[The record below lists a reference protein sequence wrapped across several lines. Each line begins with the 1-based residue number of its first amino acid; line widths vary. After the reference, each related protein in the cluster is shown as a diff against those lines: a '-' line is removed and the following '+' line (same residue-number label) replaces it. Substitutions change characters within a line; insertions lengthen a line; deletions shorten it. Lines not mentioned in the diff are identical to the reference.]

1 MDRLDYRERLRGQI
15 EESCGKL
22 SYTYQTQQEAATLK
36 RKTVNRISIS
46 QIILTAVSTCGVI
59 SVIIGQTGT
68 GVGAVVASITSA
80 LSLGLNLYTR
90 GSKLPEEAEEHVR
103 CANRLWVVLQDY
115 ESLLTDF
122 DDLEVEEIRR
132 CRDLLIEKQA
142 EIYDEAPR
150 TSDKAY
156 EKARDRLKNGHQS
169 FEPGEIDK
177 LLPSRLR
184 SHACEE

>member
-1 MDRLDYRERLRGQI
+1 MDKAEYRERLRGQI
-15 EESCGKL
+15 KESYGRL

-36 RKTVNRISIS
+36 RTMANRISIS

-59 SVIIGQTGT
+59 SAILGQTGI

-80 LSLGLNLYTR
+80 LSLGLNLYSR

-122 DDLEVEEIRR
+122 DDLEVREIRR
-132 CRDLLIEKQA
+132 CRDSLIEKQA
-142 EIYDEAPR
+142 EIYAEAPR
-150 TSDKAY
+150 TSDKTY

-169 FEPGEIDK
+169 FEPGEIGK

-184 SHACEE
+184 SRAREE

>member
-1 MDRLDYRERLRGQI
+1 MDRLDFRERLRGQI
-15 EESCGKL
+15 EESYGKL

-36 RKTVNRISIS
+36 RTMANRISIS

-59 SVIIGQTGT
+59 SVLFGQVGI
-68 GVGAVVASITSA
+68 GAVIASITSA

-90 GSKLPEEAEEHVR
+90 GSSLPEEAEKHVR
-103 CANRLWVVLQDY
+103 CADRLWVVLQDY

-122 DDLEVEEIRR
+122 DDLEVGEIRR
-132 CRDLLIEKQA
+132 CRDSLIERQA
-142 EIYDEAPR
+142 EIYAEAPR

-184 SHACEE
+184 SHARDE

>member
-1 MDRLDYRERLRGQI
+1 MDKPDFSELLRGQI
-15 EESCGKL
+15 EESYGKL

-36 RKTVNRISIS
+36 RMLANCISVG

-80 LSLGLNLYTR
+80 VSLGLNLYTR

-122 DDLEVEEIRR
+122 DDLEVGEIRR

-142 EIYDEAPR
+142 EIYAEAPR
-150 TSDKAY
+150 TNNRAY
-156 EKARDRLKNGHQS
+156 KKARKRLKNGHQS
-169 FEPGEIDK
+169 FEPGEIDE

-184 SHACEE
+184 GHACEE

>member
-1 MDRLDYRERLRGQI
+1 MDRSAFRERLRGQI
-15 EESCGKL
+15 EESYGKL

-36 RKTVNRISIS
+36 RTMANRISIS

-59 SVIIGQTGT
+59 SVILGQTGI
-68 GVGAVVASITSA
+68 GVGVVVASITSA
-80 LSLGLNLYTR
+80 LSLGLNLYSR

-122 DDLEVEEIRR
+122 DDLEVGEIRR
-132 CRDLLIEKQA
+132 CRDSLVEKQT
-142 EIYDEAPR
+142 EIYAEAPR

-169 FEPGEIDK
+169 FELGEIDK

-184 SHACEE
+184 RHAHEE

>member
-1 MDRLDYRERLRGQI
+1 MDCPDYRERLRGQI
-15 EESCGKL
+15 MESYGKL

-36 RKTVNRISIS
+36 RCKSDFISIV
-46 QIILTAVSTCGVI
+46 QIALTATSTCGVI
-59 SVIIGQTGT
+59 SVLFGQVGIG
-68 GVGAVVASITSA
+68 AAVASVASA

-103 CANRLWVVLQDY
+103 CANRLWVILQDY

-122 DDLEVEEIRR
+122 DNIESGEIRA

-142 EIYDEAPR
+142 NIYGEAPR
-150 TSDKAY
+150 TSDGAY
-156 EKARDRLKNGHQS
+156 KKARKRLKEGHQS

-184 SHACEE
+184 SHARDE

>member
-1 MDRLDYRERLRGQI
+1 MDRSDFRERLRGQI
-15 EESCGKL
+15 EESYGKL

-36 RKTVNRISIS
+36 RTMANRISIS
-46 QIILTAVSTCGVI
+46 QIVLTAVSTCGVI
-59 SVIIGQTGT
+59 SVILGQTGI
-68 GVGAVVASITSA
+68 GAGAVVASITSA
-80 LSLGLNLYTR
+80 LSLGLNLYSR

-122 DDLEVEEIRR
+122 DDLEVGEIRR
-132 CRDLLIEKQA
+132 CRNSLVEKQT
-142 EIYDEAPR
+142 EIYAEAPR
-150 TSDKAY
+150 TSDEAY

-177 LLPSRLR
+177 MLPSRLR
-184 SHACEE
+184 RHAHEE

>member
-15 EESCGKL
+15 EESYGKL

-122 DDLEVEEIRR
+122 DDLEVG
-132 CRDLLIEKQA
+132 DPQM
-142 EIYDEAPR
+142 PR
-150 TSDKAY
+150 LA
-156 EKARDRLKNGHQS
+156 H
-169 FEPGEIDK
+169 
-177 LLPSRLR
+177 
-184 SHACEE
+184 